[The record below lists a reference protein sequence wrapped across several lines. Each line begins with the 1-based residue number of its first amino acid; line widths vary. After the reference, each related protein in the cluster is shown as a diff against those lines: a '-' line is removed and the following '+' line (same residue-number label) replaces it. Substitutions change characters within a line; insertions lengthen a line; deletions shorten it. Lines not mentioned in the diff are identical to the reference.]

1 MPWTTTTVMDERTT
15 FITSAL
21 DKDANIRSLC
31 REYGISSATAYKWLA
46 RYRDGGTSALSDRS
60 RRPHHSPG
68 SSTSVQIEAII
79 SLRAQHP
86 AWGARKISTCLKR
99 QGIIPPAASTIT
111 RILRR
116 HGLIDIAETQ
126 KHQAWKRFVHE
137 KPNDLWQMD
146 FKGDVALALEK
157 GRCHPLTVLD
167 DHSRFS
173 LGLVACANQ
182 QTVTVRGALTAIF
195 RSYGLPIRMTMDNGS
210 PWGNTKENPYTALT
224 VWLMRLGIRISHSRP
239 YHPQTQGKDERFHRT
254 LKAEVLSRTVLTDL
268 HDAQQQFDR
277 WRSIYNTER
286 PHEALGMD
294 VPAQRYQESAQIFPE
309 LILPIEYP
317 DGAHV
322 RSVQLDGAFSLSG
335 RTAYVSKAFAGWK
348 IAIIETEDD
357 GYFDVY
363 FCQNKI
369 STLNF
374 HELAR
379 TE

>member
-1 MPWTTTTVMDERTT
+1 MPWTTTTIMDERTT
-15 FITSAL
+15 FIKAAL
-21 DKDANIRSLC
+21 SNDANIRSLC
-31 REYGISSATAYKWLA
+31 REYEISSATAYKWLT
-46 RYRDGGTSALSDRS
+46 RYREGGASALADRS
-60 RRPHHSPG
+60 RRPQRSLHS
-68 SSTSVQIEAII
+68 SATAQVEAIV
-79 SLRAQHP
+79 SMRAEHP
-86 AWGARKISTCLKR
+86 AWGARKIAACLQR
-99 QGIIPPAASTIT
+99 QGITPPAASTIT
-111 RILRR
+111 RILHR
-116 HGLIDIAETQ
+116 HGLITMTESQ
-126 KHQAWKRFVHE
+126 KHHAWKRFVHE

-146 FKGDVALALEK
+146 FKGDVALDH

-167 DHSRFS
+167 DHSRFN
-173 LGLVACANQ
+173 LGLVACANE
-182 QTVTVRGALTAIF
+182 QTVTVRSALTAIF
-195 RSYGLPIRMTMDNGS
+195 RSYGLPVRMTMDNGS

-254 LKAEVLSRTVLTDL
+254 LKAEVLSRTALTTL

-294 VPAQRYQESAQIFPE
+294 VPAQHYQASLQTFPE
-309 LILPIEYP
+309 HLTSIDYP
-317 DGAHV
+317 DGAFV

-348 IAIIETEDD
+348 IAIIETDND
-357 GYFDVY
+357 GLFDVY

-374 HELAR
+374 NELPR

>member
-1 MPWTTTTVMDERTT
+1 
-15 FITSAL
+15 
-21 DKDANIRSLC
+21 
-31 REYGISSATAYKWLA
+31 
-46 RYRDGGTSALSDRS
+46 
-60 RRPHHSPG
+60 
-68 SSTSVQIEAII
+68 
-79 SLRAQHP
+79 
-86 AWGARKISTCLKR
+86 
-99 QGIIPPAASTIT
+99 
-111 RILRR
+111 
-116 HGLIDIAETQ
+116 
-126 KHQAWKRFVHE
+126 
-137 KPNDLWQMD
+137 
-146 FKGDVALALEK
+146 
-157 GRCHPLTVLD
+157 
-167 DHSRFS
+167 
-173 LGLVACANQ
+173 
-182 QTVTVRGALTAIF
+182 
-195 RSYGLPIRMTMDNGS
+195 MTMDNGA

-254 LKAEVLSRTVLTDL
+254 LKAEVLSRTALADF

-294 VPAQRYQESAQIFPE
+294 VPAQHYQASPKIFPE
-309 LILPIEYP
+309 HILPIDYP

-357 GYFDVY
+357 GCFDVY

-374 HELAR
+374 NELPR
-379 TE
+379 TQ